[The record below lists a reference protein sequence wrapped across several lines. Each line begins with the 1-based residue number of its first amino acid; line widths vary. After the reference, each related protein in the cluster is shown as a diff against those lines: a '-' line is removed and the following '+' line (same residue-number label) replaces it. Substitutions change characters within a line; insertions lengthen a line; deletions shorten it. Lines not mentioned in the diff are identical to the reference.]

1 MEAAGSSRDGRL
13 RIDRVGMDMCADE
26 GRRRGGPGGV
36 WGKCEF
42 LFVENKTRGAGLKGA
57 RHGRDAEDE
66 DGEGLTFSFLER
78 LAGGVK
84 GAFIARTQVRPA
96 SASAS
101 CRDYYGCGDSRAQRS
116 PR

>member
-13 RIDRVGMDMCADE
+13 RIDRVGTDMCADE

-42 LFVENKTRGAGLKGA
+42 LLVENKTARRGAGLKGA

-84 GAFIARTQVRPA
+84 GAFIARTQVRLA
-96 SASAS
+96 SVSR
-101 CRDYYGCGDSRAQRS
+101 RDY
-116 PR
+116 